1 MTITTH
7 TIDVGDAVITY
18 DVREAE
24 TWSDRRPL
32 VLIGQPM
39 TAEGFTTLASHFT
52 DRTVVTYDQRGLG
65 RSTRSDGHQR
75 QVPDV
80 SADDLHAVVAA
91 AGLGVVDVFGS
102 SGGAVNGLAW
112 VARHPD
118 DVHTLVAHEP
128 PMLGVLPD
136 AERAFAAERAVQER
150 YAADGWAAGMAA
162 FVAMTMVRG
171 EFTDEF
177 LAQPQPG
184 PASFGMPTEDDG
196 SRDDPLLSGAAHD
209 VTAYRPDRRRDPGI
223 AYPGR
228 TGGRHRV
235 EGRAHVA
242 GRGRDGRPRRRAAD
256 GVPEPPRR
264 VPRRGVRP
272 AGRARGVR
280 PPAARGAGRL
290 STTSVAGLT
299 LTQRQPLTL
308 GA

>member
-1 MTITTH
+1 MTISTH

-24 TWSDRRPL
+24 TSSDRRPL

-65 RSTRSDGHQR
+65 RSTRSDGHRR

-80 SADDLHAVVAA
+80 SAGDLHAVVAA
-91 AGLGVVDVFGS
+91 HGLGTVDVFGS

-118 DVHTLVAHEP
+118 EIHTLVAHEP

-136 AERAFAAERAVQER
+136 AEKAFAAERAVQER
-150 YAADGWAAGMAA
+150 YAADGWGAGMAA
-162 FVAMTMVRG
+162 FIAMTMVRG
-171 EFTDEF
+171 ELTDEF
-177 LAQPQPG
+177 LSQPHPD

-209 VTAYRPDRRRDPGI
+209 VTAFQPDREAIVTAPTRVVLAAGI
-223 AYPGR
+223 ESKDAITWR
-228 TGGRHRV
+228 TAAATAELIGEPLAEFPSHHGGFLGGEFGQRGEPEAFAHRLREV
-235 EGRAHVA
+235 L
-242 GRGRDGRPRRRAAD
+242 D
-256 GVPEPPRR
+256 
-264 VPRRGVRP
+264 
-272 AGRARGVR
+272 
-280 PPAARGAGRL
+280 
-290 STTSVAGLT
+290 T
-299 LTQRQPLTL
+299 
-308 GA
+308 